1 MTIAINF
8 MLSKDNDKKRI
19 MNSKNDSIEI
29 MINDKEDEVMEGS
42 FE

>member
-1 MTIAINF
+1 